1 MPASSKSSKLNW
13 KNGQRIWIAE
23 TDQEDVRKY
32 WKGLIDRYA
41 TAKDMKEQEGLTA
54 EHVKVYYLVQDGLK
68 EKWEGWFHQDSN
80 VCIGQGQGRGEGR
93 CSRRHEEGDQGQ
105 GGGGVPDARCL
116 GASTPA
122 NRY

>member
-68 EKWEGWFHQDSN
+68 EKWEGCFHQDSN
-80 VCIGQGQGRGEGR
+80 VCILHQL
-93 CSRRHEEGDQGQ
+93 H
-105 GGGGVPDARCL
+105 
-116 GASTPA
+116 
-122 NRY
+122 